1 MTTIYCF
8 SGSGHSLA
16 VSRILSQILEC
27 EIIMINNVNHT
38 SNSDTAVIVFPVYCQ
53 NIPDPVKKFMARL
66 KSKHIAL
73 IATYGKISYGNVLY
87 ELSRFCKE
95 KLLLELI
102 FQSDTR
108 F

>member
-53 NIPDPVKKFMARL
+53 NIVEQILFSVVFTMV
-66 KSKHIAL
+66 IA
-73 IATYGKISYGNVLY
+73 KQVLQ
-87 ELSRFCKE
+87 LC
-95 KLLLELI
+95 LL
-102 FQSDTR
+102 F
-108 F
+108 